1 MASHVHEYEPG
12 SEISFNWDIVGG
24 GVSSLCWAYNH
35 IVTNVNGIISV
46 NLQFDYEDEKICYRT
61 PYSCGE
67 MKILLKEDR
76 VVRCL
81 MPKDVDWNAL
91 IKELNRQ
98 SILFYIEGQW
108 LYLYGIYQ
116 KGMLRLP
123 VKYLK
128 QRKKYSF
135 RNNELLVDYVG
146 NRIVGMSSE
155 GKRLCFFKEV
165 NK

>member
-1 MASHVHEYEPG
+1 
-12 SEISFNWDIVGG
+12 
-24 GVSSLCWAYNH
+24 
-35 IVTNVNGIISV
+35 
-46 NLQFDYEDEKICYRT
+46 
-61 PYSCGE
+61 
-67 MKILLKEDR
+67 
-76 VVRCL
+76 
-81 MPKDVDWNAL
+81 
-91 IKELNRQ
+91 
-98 SILFYIEGQW
+98 
-108 LYLYGIYQ
+108 
-116 KGMLRLP
+116 MLRLP

>member
-1 MASHVHEYEPG
+1 MPDAKRCRLEC
-12 SEISFNWDIVGG
+12 IIR
-24 GVSSLCWAYNH
+24 
-35 IVTNVNGIISV
+35 TNAVNI
-46 NLQFDYEDEKICYRT
+46 
-61 PYSCGE
+61 
-67 MKILLKEDR
+67 
-76 VVRCL
+76 
-81 MPKDVDWNAL
+81 
-91 IKELNRQ
+91 
-98 SILFYIEGQW
+98 FYIEGQW

>member
-1 MASHVHEYEPG
+1 MPDAKRCRLECINKGTKP
-12 SEISFNWDIVGG
+12 
-24 GVSSLCWAYNH
+24 
-35 IVTNVNGIISV
+35 TVNII
-46 NLQFDYEDEKICYRT
+46 LYRRT
-61 PYSCGE
+61 
-67 MKILLKEDR
+67 M
-76 VVRCL
+76 
-81 MPKDVDWNAL
+81 
-91 IKELNRQ
+91 
-98 SILFYIEGQW
+98 
-108 LYLYGIYQ
+108 
-116 KGMLRLP
+116 

>member
-1 MASHVHEYEPG
+1 MPDAKRCRLECINKGTKP
-12 SEISFNWDIVGG
+12 
-24 GVSSLCWAYNH
+24 
-35 IVTNVNGIISV
+35 TVNII
-46 NLQFDYEDEKICYRT
+46 LYRRT
-61 PYSCGE
+61 
-67 MKILLKEDR
+67 
-76 VVRCL
+76 
-81 MPKDVDWNAL
+81 
-91 IKELNRQ
+91 
-98 SILFYIEGQW
+98 
-108 LYLYGIYQ
+108 
-116 KGMLRLP
+116 MLRLP

>member
-1 MASHVHEYEPG
+1 MWRNEN
-12 SEISFNWDIVGG
+12 F
-24 GVSSLCWAYNH
+24 
-35 IVTNVNGIISV
+35 
-46 NLQFDYEDEKICYRT
+46 
-61 PYSCGE
+61 
-67 MKILLKEDR
+67 
-76 VVRCL
+76 
-81 MPKDVDWNAL
+81 
-91 IKELNRQ
+91 
-98 SILFYIEGQW
+98 
-108 LYLYGIYQ
+108 YQ

>member
-1 MASHVHEYEPG
+1 MPDAKRCRLECINKGTKP
-12 SEISFNWDIVGG
+12 
-24 GVSSLCWAYNH
+24 
-35 IVTNVNGIISV
+35 TVNII
-46 NLQFDYEDEKICYRT
+46 LYRRT
-61 PYSCGE
+61 
-67 MKILLKEDR
+67 M
-76 VVRCL
+76 
-81 MPKDVDWNAL
+81 
-91 IKELNRQ
+91 
-98 SILFYIEGQW
+98 
-108 LYLYGIYQ
+108 
-116 KGMLRLP
+116 GMLRLP

>member
-1 MASHVHEYEPG
+1 M
-12 SEISFNWDIVGG
+12 
-24 GVSSLCWAYNH
+24 
-35 IVTNVNGIISV
+35 NVNNIVSDI
-46 NLQFDYEDEKICYRT
+46 EKSNSIMREVLGESFSTRVIRFPGGYWSWEGRT
-61 PYSCGE
+61 A
-67 MKILLKEDR
+67 MKEA
-76 VVRCL
+76 
-81 MPKDVDWNAL
+81 MEQNGYYNVDWNAL

>member
-1 MASHVHEYEPG
+1 MV
-12 SEISFNWDIVGG
+12 ISIW
-24 GVSSLCWAYNH
+24 
-35 IVTNVNGIISV
+35 
-46 NLQFDYEDEKICYRT
+46 NL
-61 PYSCGE
+61 S
-67 MKILLKEDR
+67 
-76 VVRCL
+76 
-81 MPKDVDWNAL
+81 
-91 IKELNRQ
+91 
-98 SILFYIEGQW
+98 
-108 LYLYGIYQ
+108 